1 MQSYFMNTLLFG
13 VFMLGILFFANR
25 EIGNIQTATAADLS
39 TSEGASTTETFRD
52 DPLNG
57 HRAFSAGM
65 RFGQLSLHGAAFTF
79 EDEDDTSSYV
89 PYNFAFR
96 TDQFTQTPRMDD
108 NIIDGFYGRYKASFP
123 TVSGVLTNT
132 CVNSRDSTADGI
144 ALTAP
149 IVCQM
154 MSAQPNQQMAMI
166 GVIQP
171 NDNTLALDS
180 GDATCRGEVS
190 HWRSLP
196 GFQNIKT
203 IVCIVVDKPYNPDAR
218 SASEWMDVIYYQQA
232 SDTLLLN
239 LQATDR
245 NS

>member
-25 EIGNIQTATAADLS
+25 EIGSIQAATSADVITADQAPIS
-39 TSEGASTTETFRD
+39 ETFRD
-52 DPLNG
+52 DPLMG
-57 HRAFSAGM
+57 HRTFSAAM
-65 RFGQLSLHGAAFTF
+65 RFGQLNMHGAAFTF
-79 EDEDDTSSYV
+79 EDESDTSGFV

-96 TDQFTQTPRMDD
+96 TDQFTQTPRMDN
-108 NIIDGFYGRYKASFP
+108 NIIGGFYGRYKASFP

-132 CVNSRDSTADGI
+132 CVNFRDTTADGI
-144 ALTAP
+144 ALKAP

-154 MSAQPNQQMAMI
+154 MSAQPNRQMAMI
-166 GVIQP
+166 GIVQP
-171 NDNTLALDS
+171 SDITVALES
-180 GDATCRGEVS
+180 GDATCRDEVA

-196 GFQNIKT
+196 GFQSIKT

-218 SASEWMDVIYYQQA
+218 NASDWMDVIYYQQA
-232 SDTLLLN
+232 SDTVLLN
-239 LQATDR
+239 MQATDR